1 MYAYIKGILK
11 SKSPHRVIIEN
22 SGIGYE
28 VNITALTYNSL
39 PDNLEEVM
47 LYTYHYIREDKEELY
62 GFSAM
67 GEKNLFEILI
77 GVSSIGPNKAI
88 SILSQISP
96 EHFISAVRKN
106 DVITIASIKGIG
118 KKTAEKM
125 ILYLKDKI
133 SEISIVSE
141 DYLID
146 RKKIEDALSGL
157 ISLGFKGNVARE
169 MLHSIRNEIDGSDKA
184 EDLIKKALKRNV

>member
-11 SKSPHRVIIEN
+11 SKSPHQVIIEN

-39 PDNLEEVM
+39 PDNFEEVM

-96 EHFISAVRKN
+96 EYFISAVRKN

-157 ISLGFKGNVARE
+157 ISLGFKSNVARE
-169 MLHSIRNEIDGSDKA
+169 MLHTIRNEIDGSDKA